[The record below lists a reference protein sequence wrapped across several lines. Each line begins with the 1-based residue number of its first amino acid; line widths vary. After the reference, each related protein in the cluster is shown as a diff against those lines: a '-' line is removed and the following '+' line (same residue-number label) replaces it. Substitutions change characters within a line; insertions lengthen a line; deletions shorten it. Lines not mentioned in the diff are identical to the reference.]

1 VKLRAQI
8 LQAGIG
14 CALLAASLVA
24 QKETFVPASD
34 VSFKISTEQ
43 TSWKAGESITVK
55 YRVKNIS
62 NAPLFVPR
70 EWEATCPASPH
81 LWAWFED
88 SSGKHFV
95 PGYGG
100 DCIPSPQTIRERMT
114 KEAVL
119 LKPGERLDGTFLLDS
134 KLFGLK
140 PGVYRV
146 EAALTGW
153 TEEKFTAAERSE
165 LTKMAGR
172 FMAGEVS
179 DSIRITL
186 TPSGLVRYQESET
199 PVLWLKLSARE
210 GEWHARSTRNKSA
223 AP

>member
-1 VKLRAQI
+1 VKSLRRF
-8 LQAGIG
+8 LPVG
-14 CALLAASLVA
+14 LSFFLMASSIPA
-24 QKETFVPASD
+24 QKEKFVPSSD
-34 VSFKISTEQ
+34 VSFKISTVQ

-55 YRVKNIS
+55 YSVKNIS
-62 NAPLFVPR
+62 DAPLFVPR
-70 EWEATCPASPH
+70 EWEATCPAAPH

-100 DCIPSPQTIRERMT
+100 SCGGGPKTLSERMS

-119 LKPGERLDGTFLLDS
+119 LKPGEHLDGTFLLDP

-140 PGVYRV
+140 PGAYRV

-153 TEEKFTAAERSE
+153 VEEKFTDAERSE
-165 LTKMAGR
+165 LAKMVGP
-172 FMAGEVS
+172 FMTGEVS

-186 TPSGLVRYQESET
+186 TPSA
-199 PVLWLKLSARE
+199 K
-210 GEWHARSTRNKSA
+210 
-223 AP
+223 